1 VSGGAKRPR
10 REPRRSPKNA
20 TRRFGTPGFWT
31 ILAIVILLVAF
42 VQVVAASRPQVTGK
56 QLPFSTF
63 LDLAESDRVRDAR
76 ILDVDSYVVGSYRRP
91 DNSLARY
98 NTPYLKTL
106 NSRERL
112 VDSLLENRIGVTID
126 QQFSKSL
133 VAPASFILPALIIV
147 VVFVYFIL
155 SYRRGTGLF
164 GVRSGARQLT
174 EQESSITF
182 DDVAGQDAA
191 VAELGE
197 VSQFLADPERFTA
210 VGAQVPKGVLIYGPP
225 GCGKTLLARA
235 LAGEAGASFYSISG
249 SDFVELYVG
258 VGAARVRDLFRE
270 ARESAPAIIF
280 IDELDAVGRRRA
292 GGGDGL
298 VATGSREEQ
307 DQALNGLL
315 AEMDGFSPLEGI
327 IVVGA
332 TNRPDILDPA
342 LLRPGRFDRSIGLET
357 PDERGRLAILEVH
370 AKGKPLAPD
379 VDLSAI
385 AHRALGMTG
394 ADLANIVNEAGLL
407 AARAGHGQISQ
418 GELAEALTRILEA
431 PERQRRLSMRGRSL
445 GQRSL
450 AEEQVTFADVA
461 GVDDALVELAE
472 VREYLSEPERFTSLG
487 ARIPRGF
494 LLSGP
499 PGCGKTLLARAVAGE
514 ANAAFFSVAASEFT
528 EIFIGEGAARVRDLF
543 AQARGVAPTIV
554 FIDEIDAIG
563 SRRGASADGGSRE
576 MEQTLNQILI
586 ELDGFG
592 QRPGVVVIAAT
603 NRADM
608 LDPAL
613 VRPGRFDR
621 QITIDL
627 PDQAGRRAILDV
639 HCRHKRLAADV
650 DLDRVATLTR
660 GLSGADLANVVNEA
674 ALLAGR
680 RRSKEIDMGLVEE
693 GIDRALAG
701 VGSGSIMSDEER
713 RAVAYHEG
721 GHALVS
727 RALSTDT
734 VVHKL
739 SIVPRGRRLGA
750 AWLPESSDRLLY
762 PRSVLIE
769 RMATLLAGRAAEE
782 MVLGESSGG
791 ASDDLARVGEIA
803 RRMVC
808 DFGMSER
815 VRALAFGH
823 DGNSQSSLLSDET
836 VRLIDSEV
844 SRLVD
849 EAEEL
854 VRSVLVASRDALD
867 RVAGALLERETL
879 TLAEVEELAGPPP
892 SIPRRKRRS
901 LAGARRASRLG
912 GSRVVRALR
921 RRS

>member
-1 VSGGAKRPR
+1 MSGGAKRPR

-42 VQVVAASRPQVTGK
+42 VQVVAASRPQVTGRE
-56 QLPFSTF
+56 LPFSTF

-650 DLDRVATLTR
+650 DLDRVASLTR

-892 SIPRRKRRS
+892 SIPRRN
-901 LAGARRASRLG
+901 GARSQAPAG
-912 GSRVVRALR
+912 QAGWAPRV
-921 RRS
+921 